1 MVMFWGSLFTV
12 SSWMVTLQWSCQ
24 ICINNAKIQKQGTV
38 NVFFAMHSNAVIP
51 SFAWKESLPSA
62 LFNFIFT
69 TFPHKVYYK
78 EWFTRIKGVIHVD
91 IHFEPVKIRPD
102 VFTACSMREIFSCQW
117 RMCSDVHSHNLP
129 TFMLPYFALPLEE
142 IFDHWSQ
149 YVLVSKETRKWKC
162 C

>member
-24 ICINNAKIQKQGTV
+24 ICINNAEIQKQGTV
-38 NVFFAMHSNAVIP
+38 NVFFAMHSHAVIP
-51 SFAWKESLPSA
+51 PFAWKLLSLTR
-62 LFNFIFT
+62 FITRNGSLEF
-69 TFPHKVYYK
+69 KVYPCGYTLWAY
-78 EWFTRIKGVIHVD
+78 ENQARCLYSLFYERN
-91 IHFEPVKIRPD
+91 
-102 VFTACSMREIFSCQW
+102 FSCQW
-117 RMCSDVHSHNLP
+117 RLCSDVHSHNLP